1 LLPRYLINGLSISMK
16 LNSEY
21 SLARTTDDLISGVG
35 IHVDMNQNP
44 SSSHKLPAWCNEQN
58 SVVIYI
64 IVHAS
69 SVKVVTRL
77 NTSQQYTCES
87 YVSA

>member
-1 LLPRYLINGLSISMK
+1 MK

-58 SVVIYI
+58 SV
-64 IVHAS
+64 AS